1 MFLERPNWR
10 MCVGVEVGQSVSLC
24 VGGGFGLSPLTNL
37 GPEKVEANVLGVS
50 V

>member
-24 VGGGFGLSPLTNL
+24 VGGWGLRFESPDKL
-37 GPEKVEANVLGVS
+37 GPRETRSKRSRG
-50 V
+50 

>member
-24 VGGGFGLSPLTNL
+24 GWGLRFESPDKL
-37 GPEKVEANVLGVS
+37 GPEKLEANVLGVS